1 MADDNKQD
9 KHDNKQAAKNA
20 AKSSAELKKQ
30 KKKKWCP
37 IITPEAFGSR
47 MIGESLLDDA
57 SQLMNR
63 TVTVNMMQLSGDMK
77 KQNLNIMFK
86 VTDVKDGKGFT
97 EAARFEMSPSSVKR
111 LAKRERDKISDS
123 FVVKTADEKL
133 VRIKPLLITNN
144 LTKGSVRAA
153 LVKNCRAAVKEKVN
167 RTRLDQLII
176 EMVEYKFQKEM
187 RDAMH
192 TTYPLRTFEVRML
205 SLETKKKKETV
216 EEELIQRLKKQ
227 QEQKQKEQ
235 QEQQEDQD
243 QEHHAAA
250 KSEESSEED
259 NTESEDVDVEYTD
272 VSSQDEESNDE
283 SSGDDSDDDSEDD
296 SGDDSEKD
304 S

>member
-1 MADDNKQD
+1 MADDTKQD

-47 MIGESLLDDA
+47 VIGESLLDDA
-57 SQLMNR
+57 SQLMKR

-86 VTDVKDGKGFT
+86 VVDVKDGKGFT
-97 EAARFEMSPSSVKR
+97 EAVRFEMSPSSVKR

-144 LTKGSVRAA
+144 LTKGSVAAA
-153 LVKNCRAAVKEKVN
+153 LVKNCRAAVKEKIN
-167 RTRLDQLII
+167 RTMLDQLII
-176 EMVEYKFQKEM
+176 EMVDYKFQKEM
-187 RDAMH
+187 RDTMH

-205 SLETKKKKETV
+205 SIETKKKKETV
-216 EEELIQRLKKQ
+216 EEELIQKLKKQ
-227 QEQKQKEQ
+227 QEQKEAEQKEQ
-235 QEQQEDQD
+235 QEEQEQEATSTNSEDSRQD
-243 QEHHAAA
+243 GND
-250 KSEESSEED
+250 SEDVDVDYNDVGSSEED
-259 NTESEDVDVEYTD
+259 NSENTDNSEDA
-272 VSSQDEESNDE
+272 SS
-283 SSGDDSDDDSEDD
+283 DDSEDD
-296 SGDDSEKD
+296 S
-304 S
+304 